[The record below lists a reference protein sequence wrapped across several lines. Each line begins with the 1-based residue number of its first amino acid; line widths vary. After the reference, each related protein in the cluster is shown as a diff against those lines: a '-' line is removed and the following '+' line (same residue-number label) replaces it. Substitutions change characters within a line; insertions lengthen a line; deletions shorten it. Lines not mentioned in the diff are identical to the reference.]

1 MAASQVKITYL
12 FHSGF
17 TVETANHFLI
27 FDYYQP
33 AAHPGPAILT
43 RDFLKT
49 KTSVVVLVS
58 HSHADHFDRAILK
71 WANLEN
77 ISYICS
83 NDIEVAKP
91 PPHWR
96 RMAPY
101 QELTLPDLQVNT
113 FGSTDQGVSFLVK
126 ADGLTIFH
134 AGDLNC
140 WRWNEDTTQ
149 EQERAEAAFQAEV
162 ARIVG
167 NPIDIAFFPVD
178 RRLEANYARGAL
190 RFLAQLQPKLLIPMH
205 FGKDYEATTAF
216 AALIQNTP
224 WRTVEITRQGQEILF
239 EPD

>member
-1 MAASQVKITYL
+1 MAPFQVKITYL

-27 FDYYQP
+27 FDYYHP
-33 AAHPGPAILT
+33 ASQPGPAILT
-43 RDFLKT
+43 RDFLNT
-49 KTSVVVLVS
+49 KAGVVVLVS
-58 HSHADHFDRAILK
+58 HSHADHFDHAILK
-71 WANLEN
+71 WADLEN
-77 ISYICS
+77 VSYICS
-83 NDIEVAKP
+83 NDIEIAKFP
-91 PPHWR
+91 PRWR
-96 RMAPY
+96 RLAPY
-101 QELTLPDLQVNT
+101 QEWTLPDFKVKT
-113 FGSTDQGVSFLVK
+113 FGSTDQGVSFLVNT
-126 ADGLTIFH
+126 DGLAIFH

-140 WRWNEDTTQ
+140 WRWNEDTPE
-149 EQERAEAAFQAEV
+149 EQERAKAAFQDEV
-162 ARIVG
+162 ARIAG

-190 RFLAQLQPKLLIPMH
+190 HFLARLQPKLLLPMH